1 MRQDSP
7 AQKLESLS
15 NHSTNTTRIVPLFIP
30 LAKERPGLANE
41 LETNNDSVGKVSFSY
56 QCMEIPTPYSSVGQ
70 REIYT
75 CIQTF
80 VMKQENSRDTAML

>member
-1 MRQDSP
+1 MCQDSP
-7 AQKLESLS
+7 TQKLQSLS
-15 NHSTNTTRIVPLFIP
+15 NHSTNTARVVPLFIP
-30 LAKERPGLANE
+30 LAKERPGLASE

-56 QCMEIPTPYSSVGQ
+56 QCVEIPTPYSSVGQ